1 MAEKPQPGVF
11 DLMTIGLA
19 SALMIG
25 GGIGIGLA
33 VDDWL
38 NCSPIGVLVGL
49 AFGVVAAVG
58 ATVRQLRRLL

>member
-1 MAEKPQPGVF
+1 MEGKPPPSVF
-11 DLMTIGLA
+11 DLMTMGLA

-38 NCSPIGVLVGL
+38 HCSPIGVLVGL

-58 ATVRQLRRLL
+58 ATVRQLRRFL